1 MREFWTFET
10 RLVRL
15 TRKSDE
21 SLVVD
26 VNFERINAS
35 HEHIK
40 SNIKFETIEKQGI
53 RDVFA
58 DNVLFTSRRELR
70 KIC

>member
-1 MREFWTFET
+1 MREFWTFEAC
-10 RLVRL
+10 LVRL

-21 SLVVD
+21 SFVVD

-35 HEHIK
+35 HEHIE
-40 SNIKFETIEKQGI
+40 SNIKFEAIEKQGI

>member
-1 MREFWTFET
+1 MREFWAFHSH
-10 RLVRL
+10 LVGF
-15 TRKSDE
+15 TSKSDE
-21 SLVVD
+21 PLVIDVD
-26 VNFERINAS
+26 FERINAS

-58 DNVLFTSRRELR
+58 NNVLFTSRRELR

>member
-1 MREFWTFET
+1 MREFWAFEA
-10 RLVRL
+10 RLIGL

-58 DNVLFTSRRELR
+58 DNVLLTSRRELR

>member
-1 MREFWTFET
+1 MRKFWAFEA

-15 TRKSDE
+15 TCKSDE

-58 DNVLFTSRRELR
+58 YNVLLTGWRELR